1 MSGYLFFSIERRLQF
16 SAASSMSNKF
26 GFWASNFSR
35 IDLPPTDLEES
46 DSLRL
51 PLRNPRS
58 SSQSDFSG
66 KSPPSK
72 PPIPLPKTESH
83 QIGVPGGDS
92 MARTSVWTSSRWYA
106 IRQPSLCCAQKK
118 KKCCCTKEK
127 EKRRRSNSFS
137 GHRCN
142 MIEEEDGFV
151 KAAGSLV
158 LHSSR
163 EEESSCKAAS
173 ACLFLRSSCS
183 NGVEVPR

>member
-118 KKCCCTKEK
+118 KKMLLHKRKGKTTKEQLVFRPSLQHD
-127 EKRRRSNSFS
+127 RRRRRLRKGCWFAGSAQQQRRRKQLQGGFCVSFS
-137 GHRCN
+137 P
-142 MIEEEDGFV
+142 I
-151 KAAGSLV
+151 KLQ
-158 LHSSR
+158 
-163 EEESSCKAAS
+163 
-173 ACLFLRSSCS
+173 
-183 NGVEVPR
+183 